1 VLVEALDAEHV
12 CREPRSRWWGCYP
25 AVIDTRLGGQ
35 VVRHAPPCPDLLRTE
50 VTQSSQE
57 SKAGQYCPPK
67 LPKVINRQ
75 KEILPLP

>member
-1 VLVEALDAEHV
+1 
-12 CREPRSRWWGCYP
+12 
-25 AVIDTRLGGQ
+25 VIDTRLGGQ

-75 KEILPLP
+75 EEILLLPQTPDLRVSVDGPQHA